1 MAKFANFISERN
13 PNSVLIV
20 DAMNLAFRWKHQNK
34 LDFEYDYIRTVES
47 LARSYDCEKII
58 IAADLGHSAMRKAD
72 FPEYKQNRKEKFKDQ
87 TEKEKEDMEKFFKEY
102 ERTLSSLAER
112 FLVLRYKGVEAD
124 DLAAYIVK
132 QKEVLGLGEIWLISS
147 DRDWDLLVSD
157 TVSRF
162 STVTRKETTLANWDE
177 FSSLPH
183 EYYVSLKVLTG
194 DKGDN
199 IDGIPGV
206 GPKRA
211 EELLKIYGSAFDVY
225 DAIPI
230 DSKYK
235 YIQAINE
242 SGDLILNNYKLMDL
256 LSYCEEAIE
265 FAGHSTDKLQEDVM
279 EYLNDSN

>member
-102 ERTLSSLAER
+102 ERTLTSLGER

-132 QKEVLGLGEIWLISS
+132 QKEELGLGEIWLISS
-147 DRDWDLLVSD
+147 DRDWDLLISEK
-157 TVSRF
+157 VSRF
-162 STVTRKETTLANWDE
+162 SYVNRKETTFDNWKEMHKVSRIAKMMDATNGLKRDLE
-177 FSSLPH
+177 RSLL
-183 EYYVSLKVLTG
+183 EIK
-194 DKGDN
+194 
-199 IDGIPGV
+199 
-206 GPKRA
+206 
-211 EELLKIYGSAFDVY
+211 EE
-225 DAIPI
+225 
-230 DSKYK
+230 
-235 YIQAINE
+235 N
-242 SGDLILNNYKLMDL
+242 
-256 LSYCEEAIE
+256 
-265 FAGHSTDKLQEDVM
+265 
-279 EYLNDSN
+279 